1 MELKIYNQ
9 QGVLKATVSPSDSDR
24 HVKEVMNDNVLN
36 LSFTLYEY
44 VGLGVNDYVDF
55 DGERFTLLEDYKPE
69 QNSTVEYVYNC
80 KFYGIESELKKAKV
94 LKLVDNENELSF
106 SYDAT
111 AAEHLQLI
119 CDNINRIKGG
129 NAWVIGEVVSTGNVN
144 IEYDNIFC
152 FDALSEIAK
161 NFDTEWWIEGSTIN
175 LSRCEHGTAVP
186 LGYGKGL
193 KKLTRVANDTV
204 PFFTRL
210 YPLGSTRNI
219 VQSDYGYKRLQLPG
233 GVRYVEKNTYLGIVE
248 QSEEN
253 YFSGIYPRRTG
264 KVSTVRSTEATGED
278 GNKFT
283 IYYFTDSSLDFDPN
297 DYEIEGLVKNVV
309 FQSGELNGRDF
320 EVNFNSKTKE
330 FEIITQFPYENQQLP
345 GGLLIPKPGDEYILY
360 NIRMPKEYYPLA
372 EQEYAEAV
380 AEYMDKI
387 SIDTSVYKAPTD
399 YVYLEENRISLKIGR
414 RVLLENEI
422 YFPTGAHESRI
433 TKISRKLN
441 NPCEADIE
449 CTYAVDYG
457 RISQIENNIVDIQA
471 AYKEQLNKEVLAVLK
486 TWDSI
491 DPTEY
496 NVLSAVRTIKAIAN
510 SISKLEKEISGK
522 FLRKDI
528 PDEAGELET
537 FLKGISVIGTALVE
551 KLTVDKNAFF
561 KDTLSSENFISGF
574 PGGSGWALFWK
585 EVMNAA
591 GVTERKAV
599 MELDDVTIRG
609 VMRVYEFV
617 ISQLVGENGTRITSD
632 MMRVHSINP
641 ATKTI
646 YLDTE
651 KGVLYNPFRAGDIV
665 MVQQFSVNG
674 HGGKQYEF
682 EVVDAK
688 VGALADGENRLDS
701 VTYKNFV
708 GDVSSVAARDVLTRV
723 DSLTDSD
730 RKGIIKQT
738 SVEEGS
744 PYLDVLYGMKTD
756 PDNAVRT
763 RLGRLAG
770 IITYC
775 WGQLKGYGLYSEHAY
790 LTGDFRLRTGE
801 DVRTKFEIVEGMLQS
816 AMQGVI
822 NTMTEKD
829 NYLTNATFQD
839 DLTGWLREN
848 DISIYDVNGQLLDLG
863 INFYSEK
870 NKVSDVVSFD
880 GRFMLRVK
888 RSYIK
893 QLNKDITKPEKGSI
907 LYLTIKY
914 HCDAG
919 GTLTAG
925 FSGSAPYVSKAIE
938 AADGFQV
945 LEVSGEWSGSGD
957 FLLQFTGDIYIER
970 LTLTN
975 HPLEDYQKVVST
987 KFEQT
992 AEHISAV
999 AEVVDKID
1007 NTIKTAG
1014 WITTA
1019 DGNKLWATISTVDDL
1034 GNRLTTHESSFHVT
1048 AQQINAIVSRVDKAE
1063 NDLGIIDRTIKT
1075 AGWITTADGN
1085 KLWAT
1090 IDRVDVLGDRL
1101 TTHESSFHVTA
1112 QQINAI
1118 VSRVDTIDG
1127 TISRAGWITSADG
1140 NRLWASKSLENG
1152 GTIVSFINQSAEDV
1166 AINAEHIKL
1175 EGLVTANEYFKV
1187 LEDGSIEANAGTF
1200 SGYLKTN
1207 FHLVES
1213 SDAIYTT
1220 DSARGEY
1227 GYRINKEL
1235 SLKVDMKGATDG
1247 ANIILS
1253 NDVKYIGSRVILYNS
1268 CHPPY
1273 TRTVGSIRYSS
1284 VCIDDGSLI
1293 RGTNTGLA
1301 EDGLLSYT
1309 DPYKIEWI
1317 SGIIELIGTPEY
1329 NGREMVNLISW
1340 RGELEQPP
1348 TNPQSGWLY
1357 YNEQENRNYLYWYGE
1372 WVEFPVYGDES
1383 EDLRITWLG
1392 MLSSPPKDPKKNS
1405 IYMTTR
1411 KYLYIYTG
1419 EHMEEI
1425 TYGFDFLNKCGWC
1438 VLGFNSLRYKYYK

>member
-233 GVRYVEKNTYLGIVE
+233 GVCYVEKNTYLGIVE

-925 FSGSAPYVSKAIE
+925 FSGSVPYVSKAIE

-1405 IYMTTR
+1405 IYMTTW

>member
-330 FEIITQFPYENQQLP
+330 FEIVTQFPYENQQLP

-486 TWDSI
+486 SWDSI

-701 VTYKNFV
+701 ITYKNFV
-708 GDVSSVAARDVLTRV
+708 GDVNSVAARDVLTRV

-829 NYLTNATFQD
+829 NYLTNATFQE

-925 FSGSAPYVSKAIE
+925 FNGSAPYVSKAIE

-1405 IYMTTR
+1405 IYMTTW

>member
-253 YFSGIYPRRTG
+253 FFSNIYPRRTG
-264 KVSTVRSTEATGED
+264 KVSTVRSMEATGED

-320 EVNFNSKTKE
+320 ELNFNSKTKE
-330 FEIITQFPYENQQLP
+330 FEIVTQFPYENQQLP

-372 EQEYAEAV
+372 EQEFAEAV
-380 AEYMDKI
+380 AKYMDKI

-399 YVYLEENRISLKIGR
+399 YVYLEENRISLQIGR

-422 YFPTGAHESRI
+422 YFPAGAHESRI

-441 NPCEADIE
+441 NPFEADIE

-486 TWDSI
+486 SWDSI

-510 SISKLEKEISGK
+510 SISRLEKEISDK

-585 EVMNAA
+585 EVINAA
-591 GVTERKAV
+591 GVTEKKAV
-599 MELDDVTIRG
+599 MELDDMTIRG

-708 GDVSSVAARDVLTRV
+708 GDVGSVAARDVLTRV
-723 DSLTDSD
+723 DSLTNSD
-730 RKGIIKQT
+730 RKGILKQT

-775 WGQLKGYGLYSEHAY
+775 WGQLKGYGLYSENAY

-839 DLTGWLREN
+839 DLTGWIREN

-992 AEHISAV
+992 AERISAV

-1019 DGNKLWATISTVDDL
+1019 DGNKLWATISTVDSL
-1034 GNRLTTHESSFHVT
+1034 GNRLITHESSFHVT
-1048 AQQINAIVSRVDKAE
+1048 AEQINAIVSRIDKAE
-1063 NDLGIIDRTIKT
+1063 DDLGIIDSTIKT

-1090 IDRVDVLGDRL
+1090 IDRVDVLGNRL

-1127 TISRAGWITSADG
+1127 TISKAGWITSADG

-1166 AINAEHIKL
+1166 AINAEHIRL

-1220 DSARGEY
+1220 DSARKEY
-1227 GYRINKEL
+1227 GYKINKEL
-1235 SLKVDMKGATDG
+1235 SLKVDMKGATNG
-1247 ANIILS
+1247 ADIILS
-1253 NDVKYIGSRVILYNS
+1253 NDVKYIGSRVILYNG

-1301 EDGLLSYT
+1301 EDDLLSYI

-1317 SGIIELIGTPEY
+1317 SGIIELIGTPEH
-1329 NGREMVNLISW
+1329 NGREMVKLISW

-1357 YNEQENRNYLYWYGE
+1357 YNEKENRNYLYWYGE

-1392 MLSSPPKDPKKNS
+1392 VLSSSPKDPKKNS
-1405 IYMTTR
+1405 IYMTTW

-1419 EHMEEI
+1419 EHWKEI

>member
-175 LSRCEHGTAVP
+175 LSRCEHGTAVS

-253 YFSGIYPRRTG
+253 FFSNIYPRRTG
-264 KVSTVRSTEATGED
+264 KVSTVRSMEATGED

-320 EVNFNSKTKE
+320 ELNFNSKTKE
-330 FEIITQFPYENQQLP
+330 FEIVTQFPYENQQLP

-372 EQEYAEAV
+372 EQEFAEAV
-380 AEYMDKI
+380 AKYMDKI

-399 YVYLEENRISLKIGR
+399 YVYLEENRISLQIGR

-422 YFPTGAHESRI
+422 YFPAGAHESRI

-441 NPCEADIE
+441 NPFEADIE

-486 TWDSI
+486 SWDSI

-510 SISKLEKEISGK
+510 SISRLEKEISDK

-585 EVMNAA
+585 EVINAA
-591 GVTERKAV
+591 GVTEKKAV
-599 MELDDVTIRG
+599 MELDDMTIRG

-708 GDVSSVAARDVLTRV
+708 GDVGSVAARDVLTRV
-723 DSLTDSD
+723 DSLTNSD
-730 RKGIIKQT
+730 RKGILKQT

-775 WGQLKGYGLYSEHAY
+775 WGQLKGYGLYSENAY

-839 DLTGWLREN
+839 DLTGWIREN

-992 AEHISAV
+992 AERISAV

-1019 DGNKLWATISTVDDL
+1019 DGNKLWATISTVDSL
-1034 GNRLTTHESSFHVT
+1034 GNRLITHESSFHVT
-1048 AQQINAIVSRVDKAE
+1048 AEQINAIVSRIDKAE
-1063 NDLGIIDRTIKT
+1063 DDLGIIDSTIKT

-1090 IDRVDVLGDRL
+1090 IDRVDVLGNRL

-1127 TISRAGWITSADG
+1127 TISKAGWITSADG

-1166 AINAEHIKL
+1166 VINSEHIKL

-1253 NDVKYIGSRVILYNS
+1253 NDVRYIGSRVILYNG

-1301 EDGLLSYT
+1301 EDDLLSYI

-1329 NGREMVNLISW
+1329 NGREMVKLISW

-1357 YNEQENRNYLYWYGE
+1357 YNEKENRNYLYWYGE

-1392 MLSSPPKDPKKNS
+1392 VLSSSPKDPKKNS
-1405 IYMTTR
+1405 IYMTTW

-1419 EHMEEI
+1419 EHWKEI

>member
-44 VGLGVNDYVDF
+44 VRLGVNDYVDF

-144 IEYDNIFC
+144 IEYDNIVC

-253 YFSGIYPRRTG
+253 FFSGIYPRRTG

-330 FEIITQFPYENQQLP
+330 FEIVTQFPYENQQLP

-372 EQEYAEAV
+372 EQEFAEAV
-380 AEYMDKI
+380 AKYMDKI

-414 RVLLENEI
+414 RVLLESEI
-422 YFPTGAHESRI
+422 YFPAGAHESRI

-486 TWDSI
+486 SWDSI

-510 SISKLEKEISGK
+510 SISRLEKEISDK

-561 KDTLSSENFISGF
+561 KDTLSSEKFISGF

-585 EVMNAA
+585 DVINSA
-591 GVTERKAV
+591 GVTEKKAV
-599 MELDDVTIRG
+599 MELDDMTIRG

-688 VGALADGENRLDS
+688 VGVLADGENRLDS

-708 GDVSSVAARDVLTRV
+708 GDVGSVAARDVLARV
-723 DSLTDSD
+723 DSLTNSD

-775 WGQLKGYGLYSEHAY
+775 WGQLKGYGLYSENAY

-839 DLTGWLREN
+839 DLTGWIREN

-893 QLNKDITKPEKGSI
+893 QLNKNITKPEKGSI

-938 AADGFQV
+938 VADGFQV

-999 AEVVDKID
+999 AEAVNKID

-1019 DGNKLWATISTVDDL
+1019 DGNKLWATISTVDGL
-1034 GNRLTTHESSFHVT
+1034 GNRLTTHEASFHVT
-1048 AQQINAIVSRVDKAE
+1048 AEQINAIVSRIDKTE
-1063 NDLGIIDRTIKT
+1063 DDLGIIDSTIKT

-1090 IDRVDVLGDRL
+1090 INRVDVLGNRL

-1112 QQINAI
+1112 EQINAI

-1127 TISRAGWITSADG
+1127 TISKAGWITTADG
-1140 NRLWASKSLENG
+1140 NKLWATKELENG
-1152 GTIVSFINQSAEDV
+1152 DTIVSFINQSAESV
-1166 AINAEHIKL
+1166 AINAKHIKL
-1175 EGLVTANEYFKV
+1175 EGLVTANEHFKV
-1187 LEDGSIEANAGTF
+1187 LDDGSIEANAGTF

-1220 DSARGEY
+1220 DSARKEY
-1227 GYRINKEL
+1227 GYKINKEL
-1235 SLKVDMKGATDG
+1235 SLKVDMKGATNG
-1247 ANIILS
+1247 ADIILS
-1253 NDVKYIGSRVILYNS
+1253 NDVKYIGSRVILYNG

-1284 VCIDDGSLI
+1284 VRIDDGCLI
-1293 RGTNTGLA
+1293 RGTNSGLA
-1301 EDGLLSYT
+1301 EDGLLSYS
-1309 DPYKIEWI
+1309 DPYKIGWI

-1340 RGELEQPP
+1340 RGELVQPP
-1348 TNPQSGWLY
+1348 ANPQSGWLY
-1357 YNEQENRNYLYWYGE
+1357 YNEKENRNYLYWYGE

-1392 MLSSPPKDPKKNS
+1392 MLSSPPEDPKKNS
-1405 IYMTTR
+1405 IYMTTW

-1419 EHMEEI
+1419 EHMENI

-1438 VLGFNSLRYKYYK
+1438 VLGFNSLSYKYYK

>member
-44 VGLGVNDYVDF
+44 VRLGVNDYVDF

-175 LSRCEHGTAVP
+175 LSRCEHGIAIP

-253 YFSGIYPRRTG
+253 FFSGIYPRRTG

-330 FEIITQFPYENQQLP
+330 FEIVTQFPYENQQLP
-345 GGLLIPKPGDEYILY
+345 GGLLIPKPKDEYILY

-380 AEYMDKI
+380 AKYMDKI

-399 YVYLEENRISLKIGR
+399 YVYLEENRIALKIGR

-422 YFPTGAHESRI
+422 YFPAGAHESRI

-486 TWDSI
+486 SWDSI

-510 SISKLEKEISGK
+510 SISRLEKEISDK

-528 PDEAGELET
+528 PDEAKELET

-561 KDTLSSENFISGF
+561 KDTLSSEKFISGF

-591 GVTERKAV
+591 GVTEKKAV
-599 MELDDVTIRG
+599 MELDDMTIRG

-641 ATKTI
+641 VTKTI

-651 KGVLYNPFRAGDIV
+651 KGVLYNPFRTGDIV

-674 HGGKQYEF
+674 HGGKHYEF
-682 EVVDAK
+682 EVVDVK

-701 VTYKNFV
+701 ITYKNFV

-723 DSLTDSD
+723 DSLTNSD

-775 WGQLKGYGLYSEHAY
+775 WGQLKGYGLYSENAY

-839 DLTGWLREN
+839 DLTGWIREN

-893 QLNKDITKPEKGSI
+893 QLNKDITKPEKGSV

-938 AADGFQV
+938 VADGFQV

-999 AEVVDKID
+999 AEAVNKID

-1019 DGNKLWATISTVDDL
+1019 DGNKLWATISTVDGL

-1048 AQQINAIVSRVDKAE
+1048 AE
-1063 NDLGIIDRTIKT
+1063 
-1075 AGWITTADGN
+1075 
-1085 KLWAT
+1085 
-1090 IDRVDVLGDRL
+1090 
-1101 TTHESSFHVTA
+1101 
-1112 QQINAI
+1112 QINAI

-1127 TISRAGWITSADG
+1127 TISKAGWITTADG
-1140 NRLWASKSLENG
+1140 NKLWATKELEKG
-1152 GTIVSFINQSAEDV
+1152 ETLISYINQA
-1166 AINAEHIKL
+1166 A
-1175 EGLVTANEYFKV
+1175 
-1187 LEDGSIEANAGTF
+1187 GSTVI
-1200 SGYLKTN
+1200 
-1207 FHLVES
+1207 S
-1213 SDAIYTT
+1213 S
-1220 DSARGEY
+1220 
-1227 GYRINKEL
+1227 NK
-1235 SLKVDMKGATDG
+1235 
-1247 ANIILS
+1247 I
-1253 NDVKYIGSRVILYNS
+1253 
-1268 CHPPY
+1268 
-1273 TRTVGSIRYSS
+1273 
-1284 VCIDDGSLI
+1284 SLI
-1293 RGTNTGLA
+1293 GA
-1301 EDGLLSYT
+1301 VS
-1309 DPYKIEWI
+1309 
-1317 SGIIELIGTPEY
+1317 
-1329 NGREMVNLISW
+1329 
-1340 RGELEQPP
+1340 
-1348 TNPQSGWLY
+1348 
-1357 YNEQENRNYLYWYGE
+1357 
-1372 WVEFPVYGDES
+1372 
-1383 EDLRITWLG
+1383 
-1392 MLSSPPKDPKKNS
+1392 
-1405 IYMTTR
+1405 
-1411 KYLYIYTG
+1411 
-1419 EHMEEI
+1419 
-1425 TYGFDFLNKCGWC
+1425 
-1438 VLGFNSLRYKYYK
+1438 FNSLNADLQATLNGKLSAGDFGSLAFKDAVEYAQLGSTIIVGGYLNADLIKVRRVDADAGFIGGFTIEGGRLVWTRSGYFGGTSRSLKLGSGTAKEGVVNITFDVQTDGKFGVCSIGSSLGGACIYASRYSNESDRSYPVSNNTYAGYFDGGVHVKGNVYCDAILANEIGVSWYMEGGTYKYTKGLS

>member
-585 EVMNAA
+585 EVINSA

-1405 IYMTTR
+1405 IYMTTW

>member
-44 VGLGVNDYVDF
+44 VRLGVNDYVDF

-175 LSRCEHGTAVP
+175 LSRCEHGIAIP

-253 YFSGIYPRRTG
+253 FFSGIYPRRTG

-278 GNKFT
+278 GNKFM

-330 FEIITQFPYENQQLP
+330 FEIVTQFPYENQQLP
-345 GGLLIPKPGDEYILY
+345 GGLLIPKPKDEYILY

-380 AEYMDKI
+380 AKYMDKI

-399 YVYLEENRISLKIGR
+399 YVYLEENRIALKIGR

-422 YFPTGAHESRI
+422 YFPAGAHESRI

-486 TWDSI
+486 SWDSI

-510 SISKLEKEISGK
+510 SISKLEKEISDK

-528 PDEAGELET
+528 PDEAKELET

-561 KDTLSSENFISGF
+561 KDTLSSEKFISGF

-591 GVTERKAV
+591 GVTEKKAV
-599 MELDDVTIRG
+599 MELDDMTIRG

-641 ATKTI
+641 VTKTI

-651 KGVLYNPFRAGDIV
+651 KGVLYNPFRTGDIV

-674 HGGKQYEF
+674 HGGKHYEF
-682 EVVDAK
+682 EVVDVK

-701 VTYKNFV
+701 ITYKNFV

-723 DSLTDSD
+723 DSLTNSD

-775 WGQLKGYGLYSEHAY
+775 WGQLKGYGLYSENAY

-839 DLTGWLREN
+839 DLTGWIREN

-893 QLNKDITKPEKGSI
+893 QLNKNITKPEKGSI

-938 AADGFQV
+938 VADGFQV
-945 LEVSGEWSGSGD
+945 SEVSGEWSGSGD

-992 AEHISAV
+992 DEHISAV
-999 AEVVDKID
+999 AEAVNKID

-1019 DGNKLWATISTVDDL
+1019 DGNKLWATISTVDGL
-1034 GNRLTTHESSFHVT
+1034 GNRLTTHEASFHVT
-1048 AQQINAIVSRVDKAE
+1048 AEQINAIVSRIDKAE
-1063 NDLGIIDRTIKT
+1063 DDLGIIDSTIKT

-1090 IDRVDVLGDRL
+1090 IDRVDVLGNRL

-1112 QQINAI
+1112 EQINAI

-1127 TISRAGWITSADG
+1127 TISKAGWITTADG
-1140 NRLWASKSLENG
+1140 NKLWATKELEKG
-1152 GTIVSFINQSAEDV
+1152 ETLISYINQA
-1166 AINAEHIKL
+1166 A
-1175 EGLVTANEYFKV
+1175 
-1187 LEDGSIEANAGTF
+1187 GSTVI
-1200 SGYLKTN
+1200 
-1207 FHLVES
+1207 S
-1213 SDAIYTT
+1213 S
-1220 DSARGEY
+1220 
-1227 GYRINKEL
+1227 NK
-1235 SLKVDMKGATDG
+1235 
-1247 ANIILS
+1247 I
-1253 NDVKYIGSRVILYNS
+1253 
-1268 CHPPY
+1268 
-1273 TRTVGSIRYSS
+1273 
-1284 VCIDDGSLI
+1284 SLI
-1293 RGTNTGLA
+1293 GA
-1301 EDGLLSYT
+1301 VS
-1309 DPYKIEWI
+1309 
-1317 SGIIELIGTPEY
+1317 
-1329 NGREMVNLISW
+1329 
-1340 RGELEQPP
+1340 
-1348 TNPQSGWLY
+1348 
-1357 YNEQENRNYLYWYGE
+1357 
-1372 WVEFPVYGDES
+1372 
-1383 EDLRITWLG
+1383 
-1392 MLSSPPKDPKKNS
+1392 
-1405 IYMTTR
+1405 
-1411 KYLYIYTG
+1411 
-1419 EHMEEI
+1419 
-1425 TYGFDFLNKCGWC
+1425 
-1438 VLGFNSLRYKYYK
+1438 FNSLNADLQATLNGKLSAGDFGSLAFKDAVEYAQLGSTIIVGGYLNADLIKVRRVDADAGFIGGFTIEGGRLVWTRSGYFGGTSRSLKLGSGTAKEGVVNITFDVQTDGKFGVCSIGSSLGGACIYASRYSNESDRSYPVSNNTYAGYFDGGVHVKGNVYCDAILANEIGVSWYMEGGTYKYTKGLSKTLSFEGGTRWQFVNGLLVSA

>member
-44 VGLGVNDYVDF
+44 VRLGVNDYVDF

-175 LSRCEHGTAVP
+175 LSRCEHGIAIP

-253 YFSGIYPRRTG
+253 FFSGIYPRRTG

-330 FEIITQFPYENQQLP
+330 FEIVTQFPYENQQLP
-345 GGLLIPKPGDEYILY
+345 GGLLIPKPKDEYILY

-380 AEYMDKI
+380 AKYMDKI

-399 YVYLEENRISLKIGR
+399 YVYLEENRIALKIGR

-422 YFPTGAHESRI
+422 YFPAGAHESRI

-486 TWDSI
+486 SWDSI

-510 SISKLEKEISGK
+510 SISRLEKEISDK

-528 PDEAGELET
+528 PDEAKELET

-561 KDTLSSENFISGF
+561 KDTLSSEKFISGF

-591 GVTERKAV
+591 GVTEKKAV
-599 MELDDVTIRG
+599 MELDDMTIRG

-641 ATKTI
+641 VTKTI

-651 KGVLYNPFRAGDIV
+651 KGVLYNPFRTGDIV

-674 HGGKQYEF
+674 HGGKHYEF
-682 EVVDAK
+682 EVVDVK

-701 VTYKNFV
+701 ITYKNFV

-723 DSLTDSD
+723 DSLTNSD

-775 WGQLKGYGLYSEHAY
+775 WGQLKGYGLYSENAY

-839 DLTGWLREN
+839 DLTGWIREN

-893 QLNKDITKPEKGSI
+893 QLNKNITKPEKGSV

-938 AADGFQV
+938 VTDGFQV

-999 AEVVDKID
+999 AEAVNKID

-1019 DGNKLWATISTVDDL
+1019 DGNKLWATISTVDGL

-1048 AQQINAIVSRVDKAE
+1048 AEQINAIVSRIDKAE
-1063 NDLGIIDRTIKT
+1063 DDLGIIDSTIKT

-1090 IDRVDVLGDRL
+1090 IDRVDVLGNRL

-1112 QQINAI
+1112 EQINAI

-1127 TISRAGWITSADG
+1127 TISKAGWITTADG
-1140 NRLWASKSLENG
+1140 NKLWATKELEKG
-1152 GTIVSFINQSAEDV
+1152 ETLISYINQA
-1166 AINAEHIKL
+1166 A
-1175 EGLVTANEYFKV
+1175 
-1187 LEDGSIEANAGTF
+1187 GSTVI
-1200 SGYLKTN
+1200 
-1207 FHLVES
+1207 S
-1213 SDAIYTT
+1213 S
-1220 DSARGEY
+1220 
-1227 GYRINKEL
+1227 NK
-1235 SLKVDMKGATDG
+1235 
-1247 ANIILS
+1247 I
-1253 NDVKYIGSRVILYNS
+1253 
-1268 CHPPY
+1268 
-1273 TRTVGSIRYSS
+1273 
-1284 VCIDDGSLI
+1284 SLI
-1293 RGTNTGLA
+1293 GA
-1301 EDGLLSYT
+1301 VS
-1309 DPYKIEWI
+1309 
-1317 SGIIELIGTPEY
+1317 
-1329 NGREMVNLISW
+1329 
-1340 RGELEQPP
+1340 
-1348 TNPQSGWLY
+1348 
-1357 YNEQENRNYLYWYGE
+1357 
-1372 WVEFPVYGDES
+1372 
-1383 EDLRITWLG
+1383 
-1392 MLSSPPKDPKKNS
+1392 
-1405 IYMTTR
+1405 
-1411 KYLYIYTG
+1411 
-1419 EHMEEI
+1419 
-1425 TYGFDFLNKCGWC
+1425 
-1438 VLGFNSLRYKYYK
+1438 FNSLNADLQATLNGKLSAGDFGSLAFKDAVEYAQLGSTIIVGGYLNADLIKVRRVDADAGFIGGFTIEGGRLVWTRSGYFGGTSRSLKLGSGTAKEGVVNITFDVQTDGKFGVCSIGSSLGGACIYASRYSNESDRSYPVSNNTYAGYFDGGVHVKGSVYCDAILANEIGVSWYMEGGTYKYTKGLSKTLSFAGGTRWQFVNGLLVSA

>member
-999 AEVVDKID
+999 AEGVDKID

-1405 IYMTTR
+1405 IYMTTW

>member
-253 YFSGIYPRRTG
+253 FFSNIYPRRTG
-264 KVSTVRSTEATGED
+264 KVSTVRSMEATGED

-320 EVNFNSKTKE
+320 ELNFNSKTKE
-330 FEIITQFPYENQQLP
+330 FEIVTQFPYENQQLP

-372 EQEYAEAV
+372 EQEFAEAV
-380 AEYMDKI
+380 AKYMDKI

-399 YVYLEENRISLKIGR
+399 YVYLEENRISLQIGR

-441 NPCEADIE
+441 NPFEADIE

-486 TWDSI
+486 SWDSI

-510 SISKLEKEISGK
+510 SISRLEKEISDK

-585 EVMNAA
+585 EVINSA
-591 GVTERKAV
+591 GVTEKKAV
-599 MELDDVTIRG
+599 MELDDMTIRG

-688 VGALADGENRLDS
+688 VGALADGENRMDS

-708 GDVSSVAARDVLTRV
+708 GDVGSVAARDVLTRV
-723 DSLTDSD
+723 DSLTNSD
-730 RKGIIKQT
+730 RKGILKQT

-775 WGQLKGYGLYSEHAY
+775 WGQLKGYGLYSENAY

-839 DLTGWLREN
+839 DLTGWIREN

-957 FLLQFTGDIYIER
+957 FLLQFTGDIYVER

-999 AEVVDKID
+999 AEAVDKID

-1019 DGNKLWATISTVDDL
+1019 DGNKLWATISTVDGL
-1034 GNRLTTHESSFHVT
+1034 GNRLTTHEGSFHVT
-1048 AQQINAIVSRVDKAE
+1048 ADQINAIVSRIDKAE
-1063 NDLGIIDRTIKT
+1063 DELGIIDNTIKT

-1090 IDRVDVLGDRL
+1090 IDRVDVLGNRL

-1166 AINAEHIKL
+1166 AINAEHIRL

-1220 DSARGEY
+1220 DSARKEY
-1227 GYRINKEL
+1227 GYKINKEL
-1235 SLKVDMKGATDG
+1235 SLKVDMKGATNG
-1247 ANIILS
+1247 ADIILS
-1253 NDVKYIGSRVILYNS
+1253 NDVKYIGSRVILYNG

-1284 VCIDDGSLI
+1284 VRIDDGSQI
-1293 RGTNTGLA
+1293 RGTNSGLG
-1301 EDGLLSYT
+1301 EDGLLSYS

-1340 RGELEQPP
+1340 RGELVQPP
-1348 TNPQSGWLY
+1348 ANPQSGWLY
-1357 YNEQENRNYLYWYGE
+1357 YNEKENRNYLYWYGE

-1405 IYMTTR
+1405 IYMTTW

-1438 VLGFNSLRYKYYK
+1438 VLGFNSLSYKYYK

>member
-175 LSRCEHGTAVP
+175 LSRCEHGTAVS

-253 YFSGIYPRRTG
+253 FFSNIYPRRTG
-264 KVSTVRSTEATGED
+264 KVSTVRSMEATGED

-320 EVNFNSKTKE
+320 ELNFNSKTKE
-330 FEIITQFPYENQQLP
+330 FEIVTQFPYENQQLP

-372 EQEYAEAV
+372 EQEFAEAV
-380 AEYMDKI
+380 AKYMDKI

-399 YVYLEENRISLKIGR
+399 YVYLEENRISLQIGR

-422 YFPTGAHESRI
+422 YFPAGAHESRI

-441 NPCEADIE
+441 NPFEADIE

-486 TWDSI
+486 SWDSI

-510 SISKLEKEISGK
+510 SISRLEKEISDK

-585 EVMNAA
+585 EVINAA
-591 GVTERKAV
+591 GVTEKKAV
-599 MELDDVTIRG
+599 MELDDMTIRG

-708 GDVSSVAARDVLTRV
+708 GDVGSVAARDVLTRV
-723 DSLTDSD
+723 DSLTNSD
-730 RKGIIKQT
+730 RKGILKQT

-775 WGQLKGYGLYSEHAY
+775 WGQLKGYGLYSENAY

-839 DLTGWLREN
+839 DLTGWIREN

-880 GRFMLRVK
+880 GCFMLRVK

-992 AEHISAV
+992 AERISAV

-1019 DGNKLWATISTVDDL
+1019 DGNKLWATISTVDSL
-1034 GNRLTTHESSFHVT
+1034 GNRLITHESSFHVT
-1048 AQQINAIVSRVDKAE
+1048 AEQINAIVSRIDKAE
-1063 NDLGIIDRTIKT
+1063 DDLGIIDSTIKT

-1090 IDRVDVLGDRL
+1090 IDRVDVLGNRL

-1127 TISRAGWITSADG
+1127 TISKAGWITSADG

-1166 AINAEHIKL
+1166 VINSEHIKL

-1253 NDVKYIGSRVILYNS
+1253 NDVRYIGSRVILYNG

-1301 EDGLLSYT
+1301 EDDLLSYI

-1329 NGREMVNLISW
+1329 NGREMVKLISW

-1357 YNEQENRNYLYWYGE
+1357 YNEKENRNYLYWYGE

-1392 MLSSPPKDPKKNS
+1392 VLSSSPKDPKKNS
-1405 IYMTTR
+1405 IYMTTW

-1419 EHMEEI
+1419 EHWKEI

>member
-1405 IYMTTR
+1405 IYMTTW

>member
-175 LSRCEHGTAVP
+175 LSRCEHGIAIP

-253 YFSGIYPRRTG
+253 FFSGIYPRRTG

-330 FEIITQFPYENQQLP
+330 FEIVTQFPYENQQLP
-345 GGLLIPKPGDEYILY
+345 GGLLIPKPKDEYILY

-380 AEYMDKI
+380 AKYMDKI

-399 YVYLEENRISLKIGR
+399 YVYLEENRIALKIGR

-422 YFPTGAHESRI
+422 YFPAGAHESRI

-486 TWDSI
+486 SWDSI

-510 SISKLEKEISGK
+510 SISRLEKEISDK

-528 PDEAGELET
+528 PDEAKELET

-561 KDTLSSENFISGF
+561 KDTLSSEKFISGF

-591 GVTERKAV
+591 GVTEKKAV
-599 MELDDVTIRG
+599 MELDDMTIRG

-641 ATKTI
+641 VTKTI

-651 KGVLYNPFRAGDIV
+651 KGVLYNPFRTGDIV

-674 HGGKQYEF
+674 HGGKHYEF
-682 EVVDAK
+682 EVVDVK

-701 VTYKNFV
+701 ITYKNFV
-708 GDVSSVAARDVLTRV
+708 GDVSSVVARDVLTRV
-723 DSLTDSD
+723 DSLTNLD

-775 WGQLKGYGLYSEHAY
+775 WGQLKGYGLYSENAY

-839 DLTGWLREN
+839 DLTGWIREN

-893 QLNKDITKPEKGSI
+893 QLNKNITKPEKGSI

-938 AADGFQV
+938 VADGFQV

-999 AEVVDKID
+999 AEAVNKID

-1019 DGNKLWATISTVDDL
+1019 DGNKLWAT
-1034 GNRLTTHESSFHVT
+1034 R
-1048 AQQINAIVSRVDKAE
+1048 
-1063 NDLGIIDRTIKT
+1063 
-1075 AGWITTADGN
+1075 
-1085 KLWAT
+1085 
-1090 IDRVDVLGDRL
+1090 
-1101 TTHESSFHVTA
+1101 
-1112 QQINAI
+1112 
-1118 VSRVDTIDG
+1118 
-1127 TISRAGWITSADG
+1127 
-1140 NRLWASKSLENG
+1140 
-1152 GTIVSFINQSAEDV
+1152 
-1166 AINAEHIKL
+1166 
-1175 EGLVTANEYFKV
+1175 
-1187 LEDGSIEANAGTF
+1187 
-1200 SGYLKTN
+1200 
-1207 FHLVES
+1207 
-1213 SDAIYTT
+1213 
-1220 DSARGEY
+1220 
-1227 GYRINKEL
+1227 
-1235 SLKVDMKGATDG
+1235 
-1247 ANIILS
+1247 
-1253 NDVKYIGSRVILYNS
+1253 
-1268 CHPPY
+1268 
-1273 TRTVGSIRYSS
+1273 
-1284 VCIDDGSLI
+1284 
-1293 RGTNTGLA
+1293 
-1301 EDGLLSYT
+1301 
-1309 DPYKIEWI
+1309 YKI
-1317 SGIIELIGTPEY
+1317 L
-1329 NGREMVNLISW
+1329 
-1340 RGELEQPP
+1340 
-1348 TNPQSGWLY
+1348 
-1357 YNEQENRNYLYWYGE
+1357 
-1372 WVEFPVYGDES
+1372 
-1383 EDLRITWLG
+1383 
-1392 MLSSPPKDPKKNS
+1392 
-1405 IYMTTR
+1405 
-1411 KYLYIYTG
+1411 
-1419 EHMEEI
+1419 
-1425 TYGFDFLNKCGWC
+1425 
-1438 VLGFNSLRYKYYK
+1438 

>member
-330 FEIITQFPYENQQLP
+330 FEIVTQFPYENQQLP

-486 TWDSI
+486 SWDSI

-701 VTYKNFV
+701 ITYKNFV

-1405 IYMTTR
+1405 IYMTTW

>member
-1 MELKIYNQ
+1 MELRIYDQTGGLRAVISPDDSSTQ
-9 QGVLKATVSPSDSDR
+9 QKAVMGDNTLGV
-24 HVKEVMNDNVLN
+24 
-36 LSFTLYEY
+36 SFTTGEAIPFD
-44 VGLGVNDYVDF
+44 VNDYVDF

-129 NAWVIGEVVSTGNVN
+129 NAWDIGEVVSTGNVN

-253 YFSGIYPRRTG
+253 FFSGIYPRRTG
-264 KVSTVRSTEATGED
+264 KVSTVRSIEATGED

-283 IYYFTDSSLDFDPN
+283 IYYFTDTSLDFDPN

-330 FEIITQFPYENQQLP
+330 FEIVTQFPYENQQLP
-345 GGLLIPKPGDEYILY
+345 GGLLIPKPKDEYILY

-380 AEYMDKI
+380 AKYMDKI

-399 YVYLEENRISLKIGR
+399 YVYLEENRIALKIGR

-422 YFPTGAHESRI
+422 YFPAGAHESRI

-457 RISQIENNIVDIQA
+457 RISQIENHIVDIQA

-486 TWDSI
+486 SWDSI

-510 SISKLEKEISGK
+510 SISKLEKEISDK

-528 PDEAGELET
+528 PDEAKELET

-561 KDTLSSENFISGF
+561 KDTLSSEKFISGF

-591 GVTERKAV
+591 GVTEKKAV
-599 MELDDVTIRG
+599 MELDEMTIRG

-641 ATKTI
+641 VTKTI

-651 KGVLYNPFRAGDIV
+651 KGVLYNPFRTGDIV

-674 HGGKQYEF
+674 HGGKHYEF
-682 EVVDAK
+682 EVVDVK

-701 VTYKNFV
+701 ITYKNFV
-708 GDVSSVAARDVLTRV
+708 GDVNSVAARDVLTRV
-723 DSLTDSD
+723 DSLTNSD

-744 PYLDVLYGMKTD
+744 PYLDVLYGMKTN

-775 WGQLKGYGLYSEHAY
+775 WGQLKGYGLCSENAY
-790 LTGDFRLRTGE
+790 LTGDFRLHTGE

-829 NYLTNATFQD
+829 NYLMNASFQD
-839 DLTGWLREN
+839 DLTGWIREN

-870 NKVSDVVSFD
+870 NKVSHVVSFD

-925 FSGSAPYVSKAIE
+925 FSGSAPYVSKVIE

-999 AEVVDKID
+999 AEAVNKID

-1019 DGNKLWATISTVDDL
+1019 DGNKLWATISTVDGL
-1034 GNRLTTHESSFHVT
+1034 GNRLTTHEASFHVT
-1048 AQQINAIVSRVDKAE
+1048 AEQINAIVSRIDKAE
-1063 NDLGIIDRTIKT
+1063 DDLGIIDSTIKT

-1090 IDRVDVLGDRL
+1090 IDRVDVLGNRL
-1101 TTHESSFHVTA
+1101 ITHESSFHVTA

-1127 TISRAGWITSADG
+1127 TSSKAGWITSADG
-1140 NRLWASKSLENG
+1140 NRLWASKSLEDG
-1152 GTIVSFINQSAEDV
+1152 STIVSFINQSAEDV

-1253 NDVKYIGSRVILYNS
+1253 NDVKYVGSRVILYNG

-1301 EDGLLSYT
+1301 EDDLLSYT

-1329 NGREMVNLISW
+1329 NGREMVKLISW

-1357 YNEQENRNYLYWYGE
+1357 YNEKENRNYLYWYGE

-1392 MLSSPPKDPKKNS
+1392 MLSSSPKDPKKNS
-1405 IYMTTR
+1405 IYMTTW

-1419 EHMEEI
+1419 EHWEEI

-1438 VLGFNSLRYKYYK
+1438 VLGFNSLWYKYYK

>member
-44 VGLGVNDYVDF
+44 VRLGVNDYVDF

-253 YFSGIYPRRTG
+253 FFSGIYPRRTG

-330 FEIITQFPYENQQLP
+330 FEIVTQFPYENQQLP

-372 EQEYAEAV
+372 EQEFAEAV
-380 AEYMDKI
+380 AKYMDKI

-414 RVLLENEI
+414 RVLLESEI
-422 YFPTGAHESRI
+422 YFPAGAHESRI

-486 TWDSI
+486 SWDSI

-510 SISKLEKEISGK
+510 SISRLEKEISDK

-561 KDTLSSENFISGF
+561 KDTLSSEKFISGF

-585 EVMNAA
+585 DVINSA
-591 GVTERKAV
+591 GVTEKKAV
-599 MELDDVTIRG
+599 MELDDMTIRG

-688 VGALADGENRLDS
+688 VGVLADGENRLDS

-708 GDVSSVAARDVLTRV
+708 GDVGSVAARDVLARV
-723 DSLTDSD
+723 DSLTNSD

-775 WGQLKGYGLYSEHAY
+775 WGQLKGYGLYSENAY

-839 DLTGWLREN
+839 DLTGWIREN

-893 QLNKDITKPEKGSI
+893 QLNKNITKPEKGSI

-938 AADGFQV
+938 VADGFQV

-999 AEVVDKID
+999 AEAVNKID

-1019 DGNKLWATISTVDDL
+1019 DGNKLWATISTVDGL
-1034 GNRLTTHESSFHVT
+1034 GNRLTTHEASFHVT
-1048 AQQINAIVSRVDKAE
+1048 AEQINAIVSRIDKTE
-1063 NDLGIIDRTIKT
+1063 DDLGIIDSTIKT

-1090 IDRVDVLGDRL
+1090 INRVDVLGNRL

-1112 QQINAI
+1112 EQINAI

-1127 TISRAGWITSADG
+1127 TISKAGWITTADG
-1140 NRLWASKSLENG
+1140 NKLWATKELENG
-1152 GTIVSFINQSAEDV
+1152 DTIVSFINQSAESV
-1166 AINAEHIKL
+1166 AINAKHIKL
-1175 EGLVTANEYFKV
+1175 EGLVTANEHFKV
-1187 LEDGSIEANAGTF
+1187 LDDGSIEANAGTF

-1220 DSARGEY
+1220 DSARKEY
-1227 GYRINKEL
+1227 GYKINKEL
-1235 SLKVDMKGATDG
+1235 SLKVDMKGATNG
-1247 ANIILS
+1247 ADIILS
-1253 NDVKYIGSRVILYNS
+1253 NDVKYIGSRVILYNG

-1284 VCIDDGSLI
+1284 VRIDDGCLI
-1293 RGTNTGLA
+1293 RGTNSGLA
-1301 EDGLLSYT
+1301 EDGLLSYS
-1309 DPYKIEWI
+1309 DPYKIGWI

-1340 RGELEQPP
+1340 RGELVQPP
-1348 TNPQSGWLY
+1348 ANPQSGWLY
-1357 YNEQENRNYLYWYGE
+1357 YNEKENRNYLYWYGE

-1392 MLSSPPKDPKKNS
+1392 MLSSPPEDPKKNS
-1405 IYMTTR
+1405 IYMTTW

-1419 EHMEEI
+1419 EHMENI

-1438 VLGFNSLRYKYYK
+1438 VLGFNSLSYKYYK